1 MFRPFRRLYDWVL
14 HWAHTKYG
22 VPALSLLS
30 FAESSFFPVPP
41 DPLLLALSV
50 GRPKKAFRF
59 AFYTSLFSVLG
70 GILGYAIGMFFMDT
84 LGFRILEFY
93 GAMDSYETIKHFYQ
107 KYDAW
112 AVGIAGFT
120 PLPYK
125 VFTIAA
131 GAFDINLL
139 IFVLASAFSRSARF
153 FIEAGL
159 VWKFGPGIKD
169 FIDRYFNILSTAFVV
184 CLVGGFILIALVF

>member
-1 MFRPFRRLYDWVL
+1 MFKPIRRLYDWVL
-14 HWAHTKYG
+14 HWANTKYG
-22 VPALSLLS
+22 VPALSALS
-30 FAESSFFPVPP
+30 FAESSFFPIPP

-50 GRPKKAFRF
+50 GRPEKALRF

-70 GILGYAIGMFFMDT
+70 GILGYAIGLFLMDT
-84 LGFRILEFY
+84 VGFRILDFY
-93 GAMDSYETIKHFYQ
+93 GAMDNYETIKQLYQ
-107 KYDAW
+107 KHDAW
-112 AVGIAGFT
+112 AVAIAGFT

-131 GAFDINLL
+131 GAFDINFL
-139 IFVLASAFSRSARF
+139 IFVLASIFSRSARF

-169 FIDRYFNILSTAFVV
+169 FIDKYFNLLSIAFVV
-184 CLVGGFILIALVF
+184 CLVGGFILIALIF

>member
-1 MFRPFRRLYDWVL
+1 MFKPIRRLYDWVL

-22 VPALSLLS
+22 VPALSVLA
-30 FAESSFFPVPP
+30 FAEASFFPIPP
-41 DPLLLALSV
+41 DPLLLALAV
-50 GRPKKAFRF
+50 GRSEKALRF

-70 GILGYAIGMFFMDT
+70 GIVGYAIGTFFMDT
-84 LGFRILEFY
+84 IGFRILEFY
-93 GAMDSYETIKHFYQ
+93 GAMGSYETIKHLYQ

-131 GAFDINLL
+131 GAFDINLVVF
-139 IFVLASAFSRSARF
+139 ILASAFSRSARF

-159 VWKFGPGIKD
+159 VWKFGPGIKN
-169 FIDRYFNILSTAFVV
+169 FIDRYFNLLSIAFVV
-184 CLVGGFILIALVF
+184 CLIGGFFLLAIVL

>member
-1 MFRPFRRLYDWVL
+1 MFKPIRRLYDWVL
-14 HWAHTKYG
+14 HWADTKYG
-22 VPALSLLS
+22 VPALSALS
-30 FAESSFFPVPP
+30 FAESSFFPIPP

-50 GRPKKAFRF
+50 GRPSKALRF

-70 GILGYAIGMFFMDT
+70 GILGYAIGMFLMDSV
-84 LGFRILEFY
+84 GFRILEFY
-93 GAMDSYETIKHFYQ
+93 GAMDNYETIKQLYQ
-107 KYDAW
+107 KHDAW
-112 AVGIAGFT
+112 AVAIAGFT

-131 GAFDINLL
+131 GAFDINFL
-139 IFVLASAFSRSARF
+139 IFVLASIFSRSARF

-169 FIDRYFNILSTAFVV
+169 FIDKYFNLLSIAFVV
-184 CLVGGFILIALVF
+184 CLVGGFILMALIF

>member
-1 MFRPFRRLYDWVL
+1 MFKPFRRLYDWVL
-14 HWAHTKYG
+14 HWADTPYG
-22 VPALSLLS
+22 APALSVLS
-30 FAESSFFPVPP
+30 FAESSFFPIPP

-50 GRPKKAFRF
+50 GRPERALRF
-59 AFYTSLFSVLG
+59 AFYTSVFSVLG
-70 GILGYAIGMFFMDT
+70 GMLGYAIGMFFMDT
-84 LGFRILEFY
+84 AGFRILEFY
-93 GAMDSYETIKHFYQ
+93 GAMDNYEDIRSLYQ

-112 AVGIAGFT
+112 AVAIAGFT

-139 IFVLASAFSRSARF
+139 IFVLASAFSRGARF

-159 VWKFGPGIKD
+159 VWKFGPRIKD
-169 FIDRYFNILSTAFVV
+169 FIDRYFNLLSVAFIV
-184 CLVGGFILIALVF
+184 CLVGGFILLAFIF

>member
-1 MFRPFRRLYDWVL
+1 MFKPIRRLYDWVL
-14 HWAHTKYG
+14 HWADTKYG
-22 VPALSLLS
+22 VPALSALS
-30 FAESSFFPVPP
+30 FAESSFFPIPP

-50 GRPKKAFRF
+50 GRPEKALRF

-70 GILGYAIGMFFMDT
+70 GILGYAIGMFLMDT

-93 GAMDSYETIKHFYQ
+93 GAMDNYETIKQLYQ
-107 KYDAW
+107 KHDAW
-112 AVGIAGFT
+112 AVAIAGFT

-131 GAFDINLL
+131 GAFDINFL
-139 IFVLASAFSRSARF
+139 IFVLASIFSRSARF

-169 FIDRYFNILSTAFVV
+169 FIDKYFNLLSIAFVV
-184 CLVGGFILIALVF
+184 CLVGGFILIALIF

>member
-1 MFRPFRRLYDWVL
+1 MFKPIRRLYDWVL
-14 HWAHTKYG
+14 HWADTKYG
-22 VPALSLLS
+22 TPALSALS
-30 FAESSFFPVPP
+30 FAESSFFPIPP

-50 GRPKKAFRF
+50 GRPDKALRF

-84 LGFRILEFY
+84 VGFRILEFY
-93 GAMDSYETIKHFYQ
+93 GVMDNYETIKQLYQ
-107 KYDAW
+107 KHDAW
-112 AVGIAGFT
+112 AVAIAGFT

-159 VWKFGPGIKD
+159 VWKFGPSIKD
-169 FIDRYFNILSTAFVV
+169 FIDKYFNLLSIAFVV